1 MRGHIRKSGK
11 QSWLIRIHLSYD
23 RDTGKRNYHNH
34 TVRGTKKDA
43 EKYLSRKLREVDT
56 GTFVEPAPVTVDAYL
71 DQWLDNAARHKLSQ
85 LSFEHY
91 SDMLRLYVRPAL
103 GKKRLAAV
111 RPLDVQ
117 ALYSQMQGRGLS
129 SRMVRYTHA
138 VLNSALKQAV
148 RWKLLQQN
156 PAEHV
161 ELPKKERK
169 EMQALTPEQ
178 AAQFLKAAASDRYAT
193 LFNLAII
200 AGLRPSEYLGLQWK
214 DIDFDKGTVTIQR
227 TLTWKRDRSWYFG
240 EPKTS
245 KSRRSIPLPLPLL
258 HMLREHKR
266 RQAEERLKAGPE
278 WRGHDLVFCG
288 REGQPVQSRNLIAKH
303 FKPTLK
309 RAGLPDS
316 IRLYDLRH
324 TCATLLLVAD
334 ENPKIVSER
343 LGHSSI
349 VLTLDTYSHVLPSM
363 QKAATDKLAGMLF
376 GIANAK

>member
-11 QSWLIRIHLSYD
+11 QSWLVRIHLSYD
-23 RDTGKRNYHNH
+23 KDTGKRHYHNK
-34 TVRGTKKDA
+34 TVRGTRKDA
-43 EKYLSRKLREVDT
+43 EKYLSQKLRELDT

-71 DQWLDNAARHKLSQ
+71 DQWLENAARPKLAE
-85 LSFEHY
+85 LSFQHY
-91 SDMLRLYVRPAL
+91 SDMLKRYVRPAL
-103 GKKRLAAV
+103 GMKKLAAV

-117 ALYSQMQGRGLS
+117 ALYSGMQKRGLS
-129 SRMVRYTHA
+129 SRIVRYTHA
-138 VLNSALKQAV
+138 VLNSAFKQAV
-148 RWKLLQQN
+148 KWKMMQQN

-169 EMQALTPEQ
+169 EMQALKPEQ
-178 AAQFLKAAASDRYAT
+178 AAKFLEAARADKFAV
-193 LFNLAII
+193 LFNLAVV

-214 DIDFDKGTVTIQR
+214 DIDFGKGVVTIQR
-227 TLTWKRDRSWYFG
+227 TLTWNRDRSWYFG

-258 HMLREHKR
+258 HMLREHR
-266 RQAEERLKAGPE
+266 RKQAEERLKAGPKYQN
-278 WRGHDLVFCG
+278 HDLVFCG
-288 REGQPVQSRNLIAKH
+288 REGQPLHPRNVQARH

-309 RAGLPDS
+309 RAGLAAS
-316 IRLYDLRH
+316 FRLYDLRH

-334 ENPKIVSER
+334 ENPKVVSER

-363 QKAATDKLAGMLF
+363 QKAATDKLASILF
-376 GIANAK
+376 SKHS